1 MSLMVFLGAISRVNT
16 KWSISIAAFVGSCVV
31 FGCVVSGILYPID
44 AELCGPGA
52 NTTLDGR
59 CPITDPKLQYDR
71 DAVRVLTYVW
81 LGYPVVSLAAAVAD
95 THSSLFKDTCYAVLD
110 VVAKAGLA
118 LYVCFRTTWV

>member
-1 MSLMVFLGAISRVNT
+1 MLLMVFLGAIYRFYI
-16 KWSISIAAFVGSCVV
+16 KWPIAPIAFVGSCVV
-31 FGCVVSGILYPID
+31 FGCVVAGILYPIE

-71 DAVRVLTYVW
+71 DAVKVLTYVW
-81 LGYPVVSLAAAVAD
+81 LGYPVVSLAAD
-95 THSSLFKDTCYAVLD
+95 RFTKYSLFKDTCYAVLD